1 MGRVRSLTA
10 LALLATGAPALATG
24 EYDRTLRVDVAV
36 LQGDARLLADP
47 ATPPIRRTGLKARIA
62 STLGT
67 LEMTARERNNST
79 PLNQIRLP
87 AVAALRA
94 DFRHG
99 SPQRFL
105 RSATSLA
112 TTLPL
117 DTTYFTPLVITPL
130 RAKIGEDIYRKLCIG
145 CHQYTDQHAA
155 NPAPNLFAMARSTP
169 STEFVARM
177 LGGIHGVPR
186 TTLKNPF
193 SDEEIASLMVYFS
206 TGNP

>member
-1 MGRVRSLTA
+1 MRRSLAA
-10 LALLATGAPALATG
+10 LALLTAGAPALAAG
-24 EYDRTLRVDVAV
+24 EYDRALRVDVAV

-47 ATPPIRRTGLKARIA
+47 ATSAIRRTGLQARIA
-62 STLGT
+62 SILGT
-67 LEMTARERNNST
+67 LDMTVRERNNHSPST
-79 PLNQIRLP
+79 QIPFP

-94 DFRHG
+94 DFRQG
-99 SPQRFL
+99 SPERFL

-117 DTTYFTPLVITPL
+117 DTTYFIPLTQTPL
-130 RAKIGEDIYRKLCIG
+130 RAKTGKDLYRTLCIG
-145 CHQYTDQHAA
+145 CHQYTDPHAA
-155 NPAPNLFAMARSTP
+155 NPAPNLFDMARSTP

-177 LGGIHGVPR
+177 LGGVHGVPR

-206 TGNP
+206 AGHP